1 MEKVSGHLLTTKLA
15 CMCIAVSVITMSPL
29 GYGLKF
35 ITSIVHQLTKPLKTD
50 AVLRHI
56 KQNKLIRIRK
66 LCFCH
71 IQKKKKKSH
80 PYSEKFGTPEK
91 AQEQETDVCAT
102 LKLVHLLAVTLW
114 ILLSINFLSVKM
126 H

>member
-1 MEKVSGHLLTTKLA
+1 MLTTKLA

-29 GYGLKF
+29 GCGLKF

-56 KQNKLIRIRK
+56 KQKLIRIKK

-71 IQKKKKKSH
+71 IKKKKKSH

-102 LKLVHLLAVTLW
+102 LKLVHLLAMTLW